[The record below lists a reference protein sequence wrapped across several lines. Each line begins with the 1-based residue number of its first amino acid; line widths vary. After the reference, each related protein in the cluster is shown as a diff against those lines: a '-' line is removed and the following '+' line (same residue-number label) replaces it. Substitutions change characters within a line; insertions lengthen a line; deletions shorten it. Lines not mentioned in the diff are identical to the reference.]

1 MFGEVTKMPDKKTQ
15 ADDPKAKA
23 TGKTQTAG
31 AMPFS
36 EMMEKMMAGCGC
48 RPEQMSAMWAAC
60 CGIPAEQKED
70 QKTA

>member
-1 MFGEVTKMPDKKTQ
+1 MPDKKTQ
-15 ADDPKAKA
+15 TDDQQAKA
-23 TGKTQTAG
+23 TGKTHAAG
-31 AMPFS
+31 TMSFS

-60 CGIPAEQKED
+60 CGMPAEEKEE

>member
-1 MFGEVTKMPDKKTQ
+1 MSDKKTQ
-15 ADDPKAKA
+15 ADDQQAKA
-23 TGKTQTAG
+23 TGKAQTMG
-31 AMPFS
+31 TMSFP

-60 CGIPAEQKED
+60 CGMPAEQKED